1 MQCRDNSEASL
12 RIVGGAMT
20 LRVCGTFIS
29 FLLLSVQLAAG
40 QAREV
45 AGRVTNATT
54 EEGIA
59 GATIAVSGT
68 GIVAET
74 NTDGNYVLGVPDGDQ
89 TLVVRAIGFKHQRV
103 TIPGSQASA
112 NVALEPDV
120 FKLEAK
126 IG

>member
-1 MQCRDNSEASL
+1 MA
-12 RIVGGAMT
+12 
-20 LRVCGTFIS
+20 LRVCGMFLS
-29 FLLLSVQLAAG
+29 FLLLGVQMAAG

-54 EEGIA
+54 GEGLA
-59 GATIAVSGT
+59 GATVAVSGT

-74 NTDGNYVLGVPDGDQ
+74 NTDGNYVVGVPGGEQ

-103 TIPGSQASA
+103 TLPESQASA

-120 FKLEAK
+120 F
-126 IG
+126 